1 LKIALVTHFFPAH
14 GGGVE
19 LVAQQIAR
27 RLAANHACEI
37 AWCASDTDPPP
48 DLPGIQARP
57 MRTWN
62 AVERLTGMPYPL
74 WSLGALRRLAQ
85 VIRDAD
91 AVHVHDC
98 VYQGS
103 LVGATLARWYDKR
116 LVVTQ
121 HIGHVPIRN
130 PLLRFALAAAN
141 RIGGSLV
148 LRRAQAVVFISLVV
162 KTYFEGLIGTRP
174 TFAFGPNGV
183 DTDLFNPGTLNQT
196 RYRERL
202 GFDPARPLL
211 LFVGRFV
218 PKKRLPVVR
227 ALAAATPDWQW
238 CLVGEGPDDPHAW
251 GLPNVAVRGPL
262 AQSELPDYYRAAD
275 LLVLPSEGEGFPL
288 VVQEAMACGLPV
300 CCSSEVSEAGRL
312 PAEMY
317 TQIDPRGGV
326 TAVAE
331 DAAAIRKALNYPS
344 EQCQSARSACREFSR
359 AWSWDTAVIQHA
371 TRLESNLDDPHSL
384 RSS

>member
-37 AWCASDTDPPP
+37 VWCASDTDLPP
-48 DLPGIQARP
+48 DLPGIQAQP

-103 LVGATLARWYDKR
+103 LVAATLARWYDKR

-141 RIGGSLV
+141 RIGGTLV

-162 KTYFEGLIGTRP
+162 KAYFEGLIGARP
-174 TFAFGPNGV
+174 TFAFVPNGV
-183 DTDLFNPGTLNQT
+183 DMDLFNPGTLPQAE
-196 RYRERL
+196 YRERL

-238 CLVGEGPDDPHAW
+238 CLVGEGPNDPRAW
-251 GLPNVAVRGPL
+251 GLPNVVVRGPL
-262 AQSELPDYYRAAD
+262 AQSQLPDYYRAAD

-300 CCSSEVSEAGRL
+300 CCSSEVSEAGGL
-312 PAEMY
+312 PAEVC
-317 TQIDPRGGV
+317 TQIDPRGDLM
-326 TAVAE
+326 AVAE
-331 DAAAIRKALNYPS
+331 DAAAIRKVLSHPS
-344 EQCQSARSACREFSR
+344 EQCDSARRACREFAR
-359 AWSWDTAVIQHA
+359 AWSWDTAFAQHE
-371 TRLESNLDDPHSL
+371 TRLRSNHDDPHTVRNS
-384 RSS
+384 